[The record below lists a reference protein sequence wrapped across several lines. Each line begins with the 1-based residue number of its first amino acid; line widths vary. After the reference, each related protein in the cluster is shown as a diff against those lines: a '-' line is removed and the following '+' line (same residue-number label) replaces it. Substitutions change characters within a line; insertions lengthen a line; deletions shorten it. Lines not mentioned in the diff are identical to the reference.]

1 MARKNQG
8 HACRLG
14 FELRPYFDGWISRR
28 TWYPLGHLNIPALRG
43 VKKRSL
49 YLYYIYSS
57 FSGLRLIIWASL

>member
-1 MARKNQG
+1 MAREKQS

-43 VKKRSL
+43 LKKRSL
-49 YLYYIYSS
+49 
-57 FSGLRLIIWASL
+57 